1 MSMVELKVGAQID
14 IATGDELNSGLDS
27 IRGMLDKGH
36 ARPLF
41 LPFTNSRLGAG
52 VIPIGRPPAGRL
64 WNILSLTLVG
74 NDDFTTLA
82 STTAA
87 LYIDAD
93 PNSLSLGQCRIPA
106 QAIPSFQTISDETM
120 WAHSSGDVCVNVR
133 GSLLATDQVVATITV
148 AEWRQC
154 DVTDSMAMR

>member
-1 MSMVELKVGAQID
+1 MTVVEFKLGAQVD

-27 IRGMLDKGH
+27 IRGMLDSGH

-41 LPFTNSRLGAG
+41 LPFTTTRLGAG
-52 VIPIGRPPAGRL
+52 IISLGRPPAGRL
-64 WNILSLTLVG
+64 WNILSLTLLG

-82 STTAA
+82 ATTAS
-87 LYIDAD
+87 LYVDAD
-93 PNSLSLGQCRIPA
+93 PGALSLAQCRIPA
-106 QAIPSFQTISDETM
+106 QAIPSFQTISDEVM

-148 AEWRQC
+148 AEWRDC
-154 DVTDSMAMR
+154 DITDPHAMR